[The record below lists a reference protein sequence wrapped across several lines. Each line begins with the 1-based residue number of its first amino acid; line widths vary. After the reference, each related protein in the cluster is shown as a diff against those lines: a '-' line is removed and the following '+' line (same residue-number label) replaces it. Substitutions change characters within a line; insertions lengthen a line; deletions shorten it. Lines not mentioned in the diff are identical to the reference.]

1 MTSYVKRENSD
12 LSLVL
17 SFSKQSTGPDCYFH
31 HQLLSSV
38 PPSPIVTPLEIFLL
52 NPSLLYETWIS
63 QHAMGRGMQ
72 WGGGVVGPP
81 PPTFLGYYEIRST
94 SGGTHPPGMHS
105 CLKWVFTIYNLI
117 HSQYLSIL
125 TDRVVL
131 DFLLTKYFLLTYQW
145 KVKSNVIMF
154 LREMSKV
161 LINNYK
167 KNQIRLPIRIK
178 LNMLPNVCWLTH
190 ETYWLISR
198 LTLLADIF
206 VEIKKNT
213 VLI

>member
-1 MTSYVKRENSD
+1 MKHGY
-12 LSLVL
+12 
-17 SFSKQSTGPDCYFH
+17 
-31 HQLLSSV
+31 
-38 PPSPIVTPLEIFLL
+38 PS
-52 NPSLLYETWIS
+52 
-63 QHAMGRGMQ
+63 MQ
-72 WGGGVVGPP
+72 WAGGCNGAVVWQTPP
-81 PPTFLGYYEIRST
+81 PHFWDTMRYGQQA
-94 SGGTHPPGMHS
+94 GGTHPAGMHS

-117 HSQYLSIL
+117 HNQYSSIL

-190 ETYWLISR
+190 QTY
-198 LTLLADIF
+198 
-206 VEIKKNT
+206 
-213 VLI
+213 